1 MKKKQ
6 HKLTFVFR
14 SKQANRFSIEHVFE
28 SIAETVQREMP
39 TEKITLPNAGASPAT
54 ILKNYFYLR
63 PNKGLLHITGDVHY
77 LAIGMGR
84 RTILTIH
91 DTGSSLKG
99 NFIKK
104 GYILLFWYW
113 LPAFF
118 VKKITVI
125 SEFTK
130 NELTKIIP
138 YAKHKIT
145 VIPNPLSESLVFCPK
160 EQLNKQPVIL
170 CIGTKENK
178 NLPRSIEAI
187 ANLECHLYI
196 IGKLNDEQ
204 KNLLKEKNISYTNS
218 FNVSDEEIIE
228 AYKKCDL
235 LCFPSTYEGFGMP
248 IIEAQAIGRPVITS
262 DLGAMKEVAKD
273 SACLVDPYDVNALRE
288 AIQKVLA
295 DESYY
300 QELVKK
306 GQKNIQRFQAK
317 VIAQQY
323 SAVYQEVVDS

>member
-1 MKKKQ
+1 MNPKIN
-6 HKLTFVFR
+6 LIFR
-14 SKQANRFSIEHVFE
+14 KAKPGFFSIEKVFSTIKLE
-28 SIAETVQREMP
+28 L
-39 TEKITLPNAGASPAT
+39 EKLNEVTGVELPYFGASPQI
-54 ILKNYFYLR
+54 ILKNCRFAKR
-63 PNKGLLHITGDVHY
+63 INGIRHITGDAHY
-77 LAIGMGR
+77 LAICGGSR
-84 RTILTIH
+84 SILTIH
-91 DTGSSLKG
+91 DVGSVNKG
-99 NFIKK
+99 NFLKRF
-104 GYILLFWYW
+104 YLRLFWFW
-113 LPAFF
+113 LPGLF

-187 ANLECHLYI
+187 ANLECHLHI

-204 KNLLKEKNISYTNS
+204 KILLKEKNISYTNS

-228 AYKKCDL
+228 AYKTCDL